1 MLWENFLNVLKSK
14 ISSVSF
20 DTWFKDTKLLK
31 QDNCKL
37 VICSYDFPQKFLN
50 DTYYDLIDEIISGLT
65 GNSYDLEFIVE
76 EEVIEEEKRK
86 KRRNKGFRFKF

>member
-37 VICSYDFPQKFLN
+37 VIQVPMTFHKK
-50 DTYYDLIDEIISGLT
+50 IS
-65 GNSYDLEFIVE
+65 
-76 EEVIEEEKRK
+76 KRYLL
-86 KRRNKGFRFKF
+86 